1 MKLPELPSGFSP
13 DFLSELLGKQVSSV
27 NAETVGDGTGMMAD
41 MSRLYLE
48 YDDDVGPTSIVAKY
62 SAQNPTNREVAVS
75 FNLYEREARYYAE
88 LDGQTDICT
97 PEILFVDVDGDNLL
111 ILMQD
116 LDDYEV
122 GSQEVGATLEQ
133 TEIAVDQIAKLHGAF
148 WGRVDDLD
156 WVPGIADSFHADNMY
171 NFSQVGWDVMATS
184 FGVADQVNPYKESF
198 VAALRGLQAEQH
210 QEPRTLLHG
219 DFRMENLLYGTRAEH
234 EDVVVIDFQG
244 PLLGSGFVDLALFLA
259 QSTKTEIRR
268 EHEQA
273 LVKRY
278 CDGLAVQ
285 GVSAPG
291 FDAAWLAYRRAIL
304 YNWVYAAV
312 VAGTLDASNE
322 KAFAWMQQMV
332 NRQLAASL
340 DLGIFELF

>member
-1 MKLPELPSGFSP
+1 MKLPELPSGFTP
-13 DFLSELLGKQVSSV
+13 EFLSELLGRKVSSV
-27 NAETVGDGTGMMAD
+27 SAETVGDGTGMMAD
-41 MSRLYLE
+41 MSRLYLTYE
-48 YDDDVGPTSIVAKY
+48 GEADPETIVAKY

-88 LDGQTDICT
+88 LDSQTDICT

-116 LDDYEV
+116 LHEYEV

-148 WGRVDDLD
+148 WDRVDDLD

-184 FGVADQVNPYKESF
+184 FGVADQVNPYKEAF
-198 VAALRGLQAEQH
+198 MAVLPGLQAEQH
-210 QEPRTLLHG
+210 EAPRTLLHG
-219 DFRMENLLYGTRAEH
+219 DFRMENLLYGTSAGH
-234 EDVVVIDFQG
+234 EAVVVIDFQG
-244 PLLGSGFVDLALFLA
+244 PLLGNGFVDLALFLA

-273 LVKRY
+273 LVQRY
-278 CDGLAVQ
+278 CEGLAGQ
-285 GVSAPG
+285 GVTSPDFEG
-291 FDAAWLAYRRAIL
+291 AWLAYRRAIL

-332 NRQLAASL
+332 NRQLDASL
-340 DLGIFELF
+340 DLGIFELL